1 MWMSKEC
8 GEGRVVVGTKRGPR
22 KEEEQV
28 ARGQERGV
36 GWEMLA
42 GEGLRS

>member
-1 MWMSKEC
+1 M
-8 GEGRVVVGTKRGPR
+8 GTKRGPR

-36 GWEMLA
+36 GWEMRGMLA